1 MQAVIQRV
9 AHANVMVDGELV
21 NEIGKGFLV
30 LVGICQEDTEADA
43 DILAAKISGLRI
55 FEDENGKMNL
65 PLSSVNGEILAI
77 SNFTLYAD
85 CRKGKR
91 PSFIN
96 AALPQ
101 QALPLYDYFCTR
113 LKENG
118 VSSVKKGVFGADMK
132 VSLLND
138 GPITIVMKSEEL
150 KKHG

>member
-1 MQAVIQRV
+1 MKAVIQRV
-9 AHANVMVDGELV
+9 AYASVTVEGELI

-30 LVGICQEDTEADA
+30 LVGICQGDTKSDA
-43 DILAAKISGLRI
+43 DLLAAKISGLRI

-96 AALPQ
+96 AALPHE
-101 QALPLYDYFCTR
+101 ASPLYDYFCTK
-113 LKENG
+113 LNENG
-118 VSSVKKGVFGADMK
+118 VPSVKKGVFGADMK

-138 GPITIVMKSEEL
+138 GPITIVIKSEEL
-150 KKHG
+150 KKHA